1 MYTCTYPINMDEF
14 EKKWYEKNT
23 RSLEKHWIVWMAIQ
37 SYSWVC
43 KKVCKQY
50 RKKSY
55 EDFWNKCRMIY
66 IYIKKQTN
74 RKNKLPAM
82 KRWWKTIN
90 PTKLQYLKK
99 IKPFL
104 GNITD
109 GLGASGKL
117 KILLTLNVNFM
128 SWKEAIK

>member
-1 MYTCTYPINMDEF
+1 MQNDIHIYKQ
-14 EKKWYEKNT
+14 KK
-23 RSLEKHWIVWMAIQ
+23 
-37 SYSWVC
+37 
-43 KKVCKQY
+43 KK
-50 RKKSY
+50 KK
-55 EDFWNKCRMIY
+55 
-66 IYIKKQTN
+66 
-74 RKNKLPAM
+74 KLPAM

>member
-1 MYTCTYPINMDEF
+1 
-14 EKKWYEKNT
+14 
-23 RSLEKHWIVWMAIQ
+23 
-37 SYSWVC
+37 
-43 KKVCKQY
+43 
-50 RKKSY
+50 
-55 EDFWNKCRMIY
+55 
-66 IYIKKQTN
+66 
-74 RKNKLPAM
+74 M

-117 KILLTLNVNFM
+117 KILLTLNVDFM